1 MAILAVRPSSAAYD
15 QNQGVEDIAVDTAV
29 PTLKV
34 VQEGDVL
41 YVIGAE
47 CFTVY
52 SLDGI
57 ARRRA
62 IAYKILP
69 RHNHCVK
76 NWQCPAV
83 LCFLLLFNKHLWC
96 HMLNIG

>member
-1 MAILAVRPSSAAYD
+1 MYD

-62 IAYKILP
+62 VAGNADVSGLARGIYVVAAEDGRTAKIAI
-69 RHNHCVK
+69 R
-76 NWQCPAV
+76 
-83 LCFLLLFNKHLWC
+83 
-96 HMLNIG
+96 